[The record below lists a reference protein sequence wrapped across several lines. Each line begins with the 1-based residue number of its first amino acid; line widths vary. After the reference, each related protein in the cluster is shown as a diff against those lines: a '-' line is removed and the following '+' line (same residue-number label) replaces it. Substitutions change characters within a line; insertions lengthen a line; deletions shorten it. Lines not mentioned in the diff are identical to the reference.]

1 MGRQPQLET
10 YLRTR
15 KRLRKLKKRH
25 RKLRKLEYESEM
37 RELLQVSPGGIPE
50 AEQPGV
56 DGLPR
61 NGDYSDRG
69 PLDAII
75 SGPVG
80 KKVDGS
86 KAPGRWFADPWDA
99 LAWAEEKYGRENVR
113 LIETSL
119 EEGTTRWAVLVKNL
133 RKR

>member
-1 MGRQPQLET
+1 MDRQ
-10 YLRTR
+10 R
-15 KRLRKLKKRH
+15 RLKTLKKRLN
-25 RKLRKLEYESEM
+25 KLRRLEYESEM

-61 NGDYSDRG
+61 HGDYSDRG

-80 KKVDGS
+80 QKVDGS
-86 KAPGRWFADPWDA
+86 KNPGRWFADPWDA
-99 LAWAEEKYGRENVR
+99 LTWAEEKYGRENVR
-113 LIETSL
+113 LLEPSL
-119 EEGTTRWAVLVKNL
+119 EEGTKRWAVLVKNL
-133 RKR
+133 RRSVK